1 MTLPALLLLLE
12 PATLLLDYRTEP
24 RGQLTI
30 AWSTHTTSGRV
41 TRQFSAE
48 DAAAVARLNA
58 ALARPDGEWQPLS
71 LRAAEL
77 LLGGIEPPDNVRRI
91 VVVTPDDGPLP
102 ALPFEV
108 LGNPPLIER
117 FAVSYRPSTP
127 RRLVRLWPAPPGDA
141 FTQAESKADALR
153 QAKIKHLRLGE
164 HPYYWAGLV
173 LHGDNLATSGGW
185 LLPRSWWIGLALFI
199 PSAAFLIWWRRRRF
213 ELL

>member
-1 MTLPALLLLLE
+1 MTLLALLLLLE
-12 PATLLLDYRTEP
+12 PATLLLEYRTEP

-30 AWSTHTTSGRV
+30 AWSTRTTSGRV
-41 TRQFSAE
+41 SRPFSAE
-48 DAAAVARLNA
+48 DAGAITRLAAAV
-58 ALARPDGEWQPLS
+58 ARPDGEWKSLS

-91 VVVTPDDGPLP
+91 VVVTPDDGPLR

-117 FAVSYRPSTP
+117 FAVSYHPSAPT
-127 RRLVRLWPAPPGDA
+127 RLVRLWPASPRDA
-141 FTQAESKADALR
+141 FPQESKAEALR

-173 LHGDNLATSGGW
+173 LYGDNPAASSDW

-199 PSAAFLIWWRRRRF
+199 PSAAFLIWWRWRRF

>member
-1 MTLPALLLLLE
+1 MIPLALLLLLE
-12 PATLLLDYRTEP
+12 PATLLLEYRLEP
-24 RGQLTI
+24 RSELTI
-30 AWSTHTTSGRV
+30 AWSTRTTSGRV
-41 TRQFSAE
+41 SRPFSAE
-48 DAAAVARLNA
+48 DADTITRLAAAVAR
-58 ALARPDGEWQPLS
+58 PGGEWKSLS

-91 VVVTPDDGPLP
+91 VVVTPADGPLR

-108 LGNPPLIER
+108 LGNPALIER
-117 FAVSYRPSTP
+117 FAVSYDPSAPT
-127 RRLVRLWPAPPGDA
+127 RLVRLWPALPDDA
-141 FTQAESKADALR
+141 FPQEPKAEALR

-173 LHGDNLATSGGW
+173 LHGDNPAASGDW